1 MTSGEPKLRG
11 DLVISRQDG
20 VVVVK
25 DPIAGRFFRFREVDH
40 FVASQLDGA
49 TSLGEICER
58 TRQKVGATPTP
69 EVVEGFVATLGRL
82 GLLETVAAGQ
92 EASVPESRRLRG
104 DLFHLRLHA
113 FDPDPLLERLVGKVR
128 LCFTPYFVAVSSLV
142 ILASLAILI
151 GHRADLARDL
161 TRLYRVHTVLLVWL
175 AIFGVAAAHE
185 FAHSLMCKHFG
196 GQVREMGV
204 LLIYFQLAFYCNV
217 SDAWLLP
224 EKSKRLWVTLAGP
237 YVELVLW
244 AIAVLTWRFTG
255 ADTWLSAMA
264 LVVVV
269 TSGVRLVFNLN
280 PLIRLD
286 GYYLLSDALS
296 LPNLR
301 ARAFSY
307 VSARLARLR
316 RSQGPTLLEAS
327 PRERRIYLAYG
338 LLAGGYSAWLLG
350 GIVWALTRLFT
361 ERSQGAGA
369 VLSAGLLVALFHGR
383 LKQWLPR
390 PALLQLLVAL
400 GLVLVALFLGRT
412 ELTVAGEFTVTP
424 RHDAAVR
431 AGARGLEAL
440 TAEVTVPE
448 NGIGDVQVGQPVV
461 LHARAL
467 PETSFVGRVTAI
479 VPTAAK
485 EGEAG
490 RGKVVRVTTV
500 VDNAERVLEPAMT
513 GDAKIYCGERR
524 IVDLLTRRFAG
535 SLPAK
540 GGSWW

>member
-1 MTSGEPKLRG
+1 
-11 DLVISRQDG
+11 
-20 VVVVK
+20 
-25 DPIAGRFFRFREVDH
+25 
-40 FVASQLDGA
+40 
-49 TSLGEICER
+49 
-58 TRQKVGATPTP
+58 P

-142 ILASLAILI
+142 ILVALAILI

-175 AIFGVAAAHE
+175 AIF
-185 FAHSLMCKHFG
+185 
-196 GQVREMGV
+196 
-204 LLIYFQLAFYCNV
+204 
-217 SDAWLLP
+217 
-224 EKSKRLWVTLAGP
+224 
-237 YVELVLW
+237 
-244 AIAVLTWRFTG
+244 
-255 ADTWLSAMA
+255 
-264 LVVVV
+264 
-269 TSGVRLVFNLN
+269 GVRLVFNLN

-440 TAEVTVPE
+440 TA
-448 NGIGDVQVGQPVV
+448 
-461 LHARAL
+461 
-467 PETSFVGRVTAI
+467 
-479 VPTAAK
+479 
-485 EGEAG
+485 
-490 RGKVVRVTTV
+490 
-500 VDNAERVLEPAMT
+500 
-513 GDAKIYCGERR
+513 
-524 IVDLLTRRFAG
+524 
-535 SLPAK
+535 
-540 GGSWW
+540 